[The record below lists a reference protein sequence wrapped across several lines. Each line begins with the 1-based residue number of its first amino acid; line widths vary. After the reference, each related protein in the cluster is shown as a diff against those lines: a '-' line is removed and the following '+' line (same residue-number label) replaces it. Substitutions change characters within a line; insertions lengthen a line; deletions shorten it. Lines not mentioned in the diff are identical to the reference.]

1 MFYFPFNIWDV
12 SLPIDELIFFK
23 IVSAPPTSKYL
34 CIFYVLLSHH
44 FHENTGP
51 GVPSSNGPP
60 HLFVQGILRDR
71 GTLPRWVGTEDAA
84 AGRRRIAVVGGG
96 AQMMGKPWEN
106 HRKMEVYPLVMSTGC
121 YWKYPNYSEFSHEN
135 WWFSIVFCM
144 FTRG

>member
-1 MFYFPFNIWDV
+1 MVSNMFYFPFNIWDV

-106 HRKMEVYPLVMSTGC
+106 HGKTIGKWRFTLWLCQQVAIENTPIIVSFPMKTGDF
-121 YWKYPNYSEFSHEN
+121 P
-135 WWFSIVFCM
+135 
-144 FTRG
+144 